1 MMETGLTIVGLGI
14 ALSTLAAILRSI
26 ARPSQRL
33 WPPIKYTPLTPVLVW
48 VPTFV
53 LFGVLVTL
61 GVLGWGE
68 LAFPRWFRFGIGI
81 PLILLGNIVV
91 WSAVAGFGIH
101 KTCGAVGTLQTGGL
115 YRFSRNPQY
124 VADIAMVLGWMVLTA
139 APLAMLVGFAAII
152 VLAAAPF
159 SEEPW
164 LRSQYGSDFDKYATQ
179 VRRYL

>member
-1 MMETGLTIVGLGI
+1 METGLSIVGLLI
-14 ALSTLAAILRSI
+14 ALSTLSAILWSI

-33 WPPIKYTPLTPVLVW
+33 WPPIRYTALTPILIW

-53 LFGVLVTL
+53 LFGALVAL

-101 KTCGAVGTLQTGGL
+101 KTGGAVGGLETSGL

-124 VADIAMVLGWMVLTA
+124 VSDIAMVLGWMALTA
-139 APLAMLVGFAAII
+139 APLVMLLGFAAII
-152 VLAAAPF
+152 VLIVAPF

-164 LRSQYGSDFDKYATQ
+164 LRSQYGSDFDKYAAQ

>member
-1 MMETGLTIVGLGI
+1 MMEMGLTIVGLGI
-14 ALSTLAAILRSI
+14 AFSTLGAILWSI

-33 WPPIKYTPLTPVLVW
+33 WPPIRYTALTPILVW
-48 VPTFV
+48 IPTFV
-53 LFGVLVTL
+53 LSGALVAL

-68 LAFPRWFRFGIGI
+68 LPIPQWFRFGAGV
-81 PLILLGNIVV
+81 PLIVIGNIVV

-101 KTCGAVGTLQTGGL
+101 KTGGAVGTLQTRGF

-139 APLAMLVGFAAII
+139 APLAMLVGLAAII
-152 VLAAAPF
+152 VLAVAPF

-164 LRSQYGSDFDKYATQ
+164 LRSRYGSDFDKYAAQ

>member
-14 ALSTLAAILRSI
+14 ALSTLAAILWSI

-33 WPPIKYTPLTPVLVW
+33 WPPIRYTALTPILIW

-53 LFGVLVTL
+53 LFGVLIAL
-61 GVLGWGE
+61 GLLGWGE
-68 LAFPRWFRFGIGI
+68 LAFPKWFRFGTGV
-81 PLILLGNIVV
+81 PLIIAGNIVV

-101 KTCGAVGTLQTGGL
+101 KTGGAVGTLQTDGL

-124 VADIAMVLGWMVLTA
+124 VADIVMVLGWMVLTA

-164 LRSQYGSDFDKYATQ
+164 LRSQYGAEFDKYAAQ

>member
-1 MMETGLTIVGLGI
+1 MMETGITIVGLGI
-14 ALSTLAAILRSI
+14 ALSTLAAILWSI

-33 WPPIKYTPLTPVLVW
+33 WPPIRYTPLTPILVW
-48 VPTFV
+48 IPTFA
-53 LFGVLVTL
+53 LFGALVAL

-68 LAFPRWFRFGIGI
+68 LGLPRWLRFGAGI
-81 PLILLGNIVV
+81 PLIVIGNIVV

-101 KTCGAVGTLQTGGL
+101 KTGGAVGTLQTGGF

-124 VADIAMVLGWMVLTA
+124 VADIAIVLGWMALTS

-164 LRSQYGSDFDKYATQ
+164 LRSQYGSDFDKYAAQ

>member
-1 MMETGLTIVGLGI
+1 MMETVLTIVGLGI
-14 ALSTLAAILRSI
+14 ALSTLAAILWSI

-33 WPPIKYTPLTPVLVW
+33 WPPIRYTPLTPILVW
-48 VPTFV
+48 IPTFV
-53 LFGVLVTL
+53 LFGALVAL

-68 LAFPRWFRFGIGI
+68 LPIPQWFRFGAGI
-81 PLILLGNIVV
+81 PLILIGNIVV

-101 KTCGAVGTLQTGGL
+101 KTGGAVGTLQTGGF

-124 VADIAMVLGWMVLTA
+124 VADIGMVLGWMILTA
-139 APLAMLVGFAAII
+139 APLVVLVGFAAII
-152 VLAAAPF
+152 VLVVAPF

-164 LRSQYGSDFDKYATQ
+164 LRSQYGSDFEKYAAR